1 MQRREAKSDSM
12 KSALEPGGY
21 IELQDVH
28 ELNCDD
34 NEDWPNTSL
43 YQWWDLVT
51 KGFNAMGR
59 SMNASGKHKER
70 MIDAGFEDVKEE
82 VFKWPVGMW
91 PKDKKMK
98 ELGLWSRENTIDALE
113 GLAIGPLT
121 RQLNW
126 SAEEVKVMC
135 AKARTDIKNQAI
147 HSYFCM

>member
-1 MQRREAKSDSM
+1 M
-12 KSALEPGGY
+12 KSALKPGGY

-34 NEDWPNTSL
+34 NEDWSKTSL
-43 YQWWDLVT
+43 CQWWDLVT
-51 KGFNAMGR
+51 KGFHALGR

-113 GLAIGPLT
+113 GLAMGPLT

-135 AKARTDIKNQAI
+135 AKARTDIKNPAI

>member
-1 MQRREAKSDSM
+1 
-12 KSALEPGGY
+12 
-21 IELQDVH
+21 VH

-82 VFKWPVGMW
+82 VFKWRVGMW

-98 ELGLWSRENTIDALE
+98 ELGL
-113 GLAIGPLT
+113 
-121 RQLNW
+121 
-126 SAEEVKVMC
+126 
-135 AKARTDIKNQAI
+135 
-147 HSYFCM
+147 